1 MKIGIHFLS
10 VLFFY
15 SFSLYS
21 ISTFAAAA
29 EVQVS
34 IIKTADLQVL
44 ESLVYQGGP
53 WRKITNNFSAFIIK
67 HDDDFILFDTG
78 LGSHIDEQYKT
89 DMVWWQRPFFKY
101 NNPVAPAAVQ
111 LKNNNI
117 NHIDKIFLSH
127 AHWDHA
133 SGIDDF
139 PGTPIYINAEERK
152 FTLDPGHSAGSPWA
166 SQISSSSIVWKE
178 YTFSQKEYEGFP
190 LSYDL
195 YNDGSLV
202 LVPLFGHTPGS
213 VGLFVTVSSGK
224 KYFFIGDAAWSGK
237 AVIANAPKFCVARSV
252 VDFDTHATD
261 EVLAAIHELHK
272 KKPEIIIVPAHD
284 GVTQDSLGYFP
295 VWLK

>member
-10 VLFFY
+10 ILFFY
-15 SFSLYS
+15 SV
-21 ISTFAAAA
+21 STFAATPD
-29 EVQVS
+29 VQVS
-34 IIKTADLQVL
+34 IIKTADIQVL

-53 WRKITNNFSAFIIK
+53 WRKITNNFSAFLIK
-67 HDDDFILFDTG
+67 HDNDYILFDTG
-78 LGSHIDEQYKT
+78 LGTHVDEQFKK
-89 DMVWWQRPFFKY
+89 DMTWWQRPFFKY
-101 NNPVAPAAVQ
+101 NGPVTPASVQ

-139 PGTPIYINAEERK
+139 PEAPIYINGEEK
-152 FTLDPGHSAGSPWA
+152 EFTKTPGHTAGSPWA
-166 SQISSSSIVWKE
+166 SQLSLPTTIWKE
-178 YTFSQKEYEGFP
+178 YSFSQKEYEGFP

-224 KYFFIGDAAWSGK
+224 KYFLIGDAVWSAK
-237 AVIANAPKFCVARSV
+237 AVSVNAPKFCLAGSI
-252 VDFDTHATD
+252 VDSDSHATD
-261 EVLAAIHELHK
+261 ETIKALHELNK
-272 KKPEIIIVPAHD
+272 KKPEIILVPAHD

-295 VWLK
+295 TWLK